1 MSYVFIVHHPLIP
14 QALEEENGRMRLR
27 ESELEDQLHLAG
39 VASRR
44 KMEEAGE
51 GHVRLGQLLQDA
63 VRLHQSLSSHYT
75 L

>member
-1 MSYVFIVHHPLIP
+1 MTICGINGLL
-14 QALEEENGRMRLR
+14 QDLEEENGAMRVR
-27 ESELEDQLHLAG
+27 ESELEDQLHMAG

-51 GHVRLGQLLQDA
+51 GHAKLGQLLQETL
-63 VRLHQSLSSHYT
+63 RLHQSLTTHYK

>member
-1 MSYVFIVHHPLIP
+1 MTYHQV
-14 QALEEENGRMRLR
+14 LEEENGGLRVR
-27 ESELEDQLHLAG
+27 ESELEDQLHMAG

-51 GHVRLGQLLQDA
+51 GHAKLGQMLQESI
-63 VRLHQSLSSHYT
+63 RLHQSLTTNYK

>member
-1 MSYVFIVHHPLIP
+1 
-14 QALEEENGRMRLR
+14 MRLR

>member
-1 MSYVFIVHHPLIP
+1 
-14 QALEEENGRMRLR
+14 MRV
-27 ESELEDQLHLAG
+27 SELEDQLHLAG

-51 GHVRLGQLLQDA
+51 GHAKLGQLLQETL
-63 VRLHQSLSSHYT
+63 RLHQSLTAHYK